1 MEHQHTPF
9 RTDLRM
15 RQPVSVSRRLR
26 GGLGSN
32 KNMNIRSKLFVLCAA
47 GVVGMLL
54 VAGSAMIGLQRLS
67 GTASS
72 LGERRLPAL
81 VAVAVMQESQVQI
94 SRRTLEVLQWEQ
106 DFSIESQNEWS
117 RILAAK
123 AQHWKELDDART
135 ALKGIPVGDVGAKSL
150 ASFDE
155 ALEAWRKQDEPITDT
170 ITKLVDVKSE
180 ADQRFLFARYH
191 LYYSAQDSFY
201 ENLRAATQALT
212 KLNVDAARAAGSDV
226 TTHAALIMQVMAAI
240 GACATLALLLGG
252 WLASRSIV
260 RPIMSLQRV
269 VADIA
274 TRLDFTVV
282 APVRGRDEISAMATA
297 LNSLLAR
304 MRDSLAAVHR
314 LADDMKATTD
324 DVSVAADNVAHSSV
338 QQSESA
344 TSMAASVQQMAVRM
358 EEVSTAAS
366 EAVRMSQS
374 ASALAID
381 GNQIIV
387 QTGVQMDVVVGHVEQ
402 AAEHI
407 GTLNRHGVSIREI
420 ARLISDI
427 ASRTNLLA
435 LNAAIEAARA
445 GEGGRGF
452 AVVADQVRSLAEQTA
467 SSSRRIGETVERIA
481 KETTDA
487 VAQMGRVMNEVRAGR
502 VQTEQAGNF
511 MEQMRHGA
519 ERTALVIG
527 EIGQALRA
535 HTADNEAIARHVD
548 AVARMT
554 GQNQEA
560 SASTAANVVR
570 LRSVADEVDDTVR
583 MFRVA

>member
-1 MEHQHTPF
+1 
-9 RTDLRM
+9 
-15 RQPVSVSRRLR
+15 
-26 GGLGSN
+26 
-32 KNMNIRSKLFVLCAA
+32 MNIRSKLFVLCAA
-47 GVVGMLL
+47 GVIGMVL
-54 VAGSAMIGLQRLS
+54 VAGSAMIGLQRLA

-81 VAVAVMQESQVQI
+81 VAVAAIQESQVQI

-123 AQHWKELDDART
+123 AQHWKELDKARA
-135 ALKGIPVGDVGAKSL
+135 ALKDVLTGEAGTKAL
-150 ASFDE
+150 AGFDE
-155 ALEAWRKQDEPITDT
+155 ALTAWRKQDEPLTDT
-170 ITKLVDVKSE
+170 IGKLVDVKSE

-201 ENLRAATQALT
+201 EALRAATQSLT
-212 KLNVDAARAAGSDV
+212 KLNVDAARAAGGDV
-226 TTHAALIMQVMAAI
+226 SEHAALIMKVMAGI
-240 GACATLALLLGG
+240 GLCATLALLLGG

-260 RPIMSLQRV
+260 RPIVSLQNV
-269 VADIA
+269 VTDIA
-274 TRLDFTVV
+274 SRLDFTVV

-304 MRDSLAAVHR
+304 MRESLAAVHR

-366 EAVRMSQS
+366 EAVRMSES
-374 ASALAID
+374 ASALAVD
-381 GNQIIV
+381 GNEIIV
-387 QTGVQMDVVVGHVEQ
+387 QTGAQMDVVVGHVEQ

-407 GTLNRHGVSIREI
+407 ETLNRHGVSIREI

-481 KETTDA
+481 QETMEA
-487 VAQMGRVMNEVRAGR
+487 VAQMERVMNEVRTGR
-502 VQTEQAGNF
+502 MQTEQAGNF

-519 ERTALVIG
+519 ERTAKVIG

>member
-1 MEHQHTPF
+1 MPYRAAGAVYWDKTH
-9 RTDLRM
+9 
-15 RQPVSVSRRLR
+15 
-26 GGLGSN
+26 
-32 KNMNIRSKLFVLCAA
+32 NMNIRSKLFVLCAA

-54 VAGSAMIGLQRLS
+54 VAGSAMLGLQRLAA
-67 GTASS
+67 TASS

-81 VAVAVMQESQVQI
+81 VAVSVMQESQVQI

-123 AQHWKELDDART
+123 AKHWQDLDQARASLRNVQLGEAGT
-135 ALKGIPVGDVGAKSL
+135 KSL
-150 ASFDE
+150 TSVDD
-155 ALEAWRKQDEPITDT
+155 ALEAWRKQDAPLTET

-212 KLNVDAARAAGSDV
+212 TLNVEAARAAGNDV
-226 TTHAALIMQVMAAI
+226 SSHAALIMKIMAAI

-260 RPIMSLQRV
+260 RPIASLQHV
-269 VADIA
+269 VTDIA
-274 TRLDFTVV
+274 SRLDFTVV
-282 APVRGRDEISAMATA
+282 APVRGRDEISAMAVA
-297 LNSLLAR
+297 LNSLLGR

-374 ASALAID
+374 ASALAVD
-381 GNQIIV
+381 GNQIIL
-387 QTGVQMDVVVGHVEQ
+387 QTGAQMDVVVGHVEQ

-452 AVVADQVRSLAEQTA
+452 AVVADQVRNLAEQTA
-467 SSSRRIGETVERIA
+467 SSSQRIGDTVERIA
-481 KETTDA
+481 KETADA
-487 VAQMGRVMNEVRAGR
+487 VAQMGRVLNEVRAGR
-502 VQTEQAGNF
+502 MHTEQAGNF

-519 ERTALVIG
+519 ERTAVVIG
-527 EIGQALRA
+527 EIGVALRA